1 MSGPSRLVPS
11 PKWRSVSHLPC
22 GEYWGHP
29 QRSKRS
35 RGKECFPGLIGAIV
49 ANVKRCLQ
57 RGVALSVMLLA
68 LGGSLPAAAAGASH
82 RPPIKVDVTLGTR
95 RVVAGHPIKA
105 TVDLTNTTHKEITV
119 NTCAGDGWLAVGL
132 NGRVDS
138 HPFASFL
145 VGCPPTI
152 RLTPGL
158 NRFPVNVITT
168 YDECVQPRPAGT
180 SPSPEPVCVIADGR
194 LSQPPLPAGRY
205 STALHVVGLAGLT
218 RAANRVIVTLTAP
231 ATTPTLAPCADT
243 PGTAPKF
250 VTVPNVIGLSS
261 SVAAFPL
268 ASACLNAGYA
278 NPVGTQVISQSPVAG
293 SQVPEHSSV
302 ILTTQGSEVT
312 VP

>member
-1 MSGPSRLVPS
+1 LT
-11 PKWRSVSHLPC
+11 
-22 GEYWGHP
+22 
-29 QRSKRS
+29 
-35 RGKECFPGLIGAIV
+35 GAII

-57 RGVALSVMLLA
+57 HGVGLSVVLLA
-68 LGGSLPAAAAGASH
+68 LAGCLPAAAAAASH
-82 RPPIKVDVTLGTR
+82 RPPIKVDVTLATR
-95 RVVAGHPIKA
+95 QVVAGHRIKA
-105 TVDLTNTTHKEITV
+105 TVVLTNTTHKEITV

-152 RLTPGL
+152 RLTPGP

-168 YDECVQPRPAGT
+168 YAGCVQPQPAGT
-180 SPSPEPVCVIADGR
+180 SPSPDPVCVTANDH

-218 RAANRVIVTLTAP
+218 RAANRVVVTLTAP
-231 ATTPTLAPCADT
+231 TTIPTLAPCADT
-243 PGTAPKF
+243 PGTAPKL
-250 VTVPNVIGLSS
+250 VTVPNVVGLSS

-278 NPVGTQVISQSPVAG
+278 NPVGTQVVSESPVAG

-302 ILTTQGSEVT
+302 ILTTQE
-312 VP
+312 PK

>member
-1 MSGPSRLVPS
+1 VT
-11 PKWRSVSHLPC
+11 
-22 GEYWGHP
+22 
-29 QRSKRS
+29 
-35 RGKECFPGLIGAIV
+35 GAII

-57 RGVALSVMLLA
+57 HGVALSVALTALA
-68 LGGSLPAAAAGASH
+68 GSLPAAAAGASH
-82 RPPIKVDVTLGTR
+82 RPPIKADITLATR
-95 RVVAGHPIKA
+95 QVVAGHPIKA
-105 TVDLTNTTHKEITV
+105 TVVLTNTTHKEIAV
-119 NTCAGDGWLAVGL
+119 DTCAGDGWLAVGL

-138 HPFASFL
+138 HPFGSFL

-152 RLTPGL
+152 RLTPGP

-168 YDECVQPRPAGT
+168 YAGCVQPQPAGT
-180 SPSPEPVCVIADGR
+180 SPSPEPVCVTADGH

-218 RAANRVIVTLTAP
+218 RAANRVVVTLTAP
-231 ATTPTLAPCADT
+231 ATTPALAPCADT
-243 PGTAPKF
+243 PGTAPKL
-250 VTVPNVIGLSS
+250 VTVPNVVGLSS

-278 NPVGTQVISQSPVAG
+278 NPVGTRVISESPVAG

-302 ILTTQGSEVT
+302 ILTTQGTEVT